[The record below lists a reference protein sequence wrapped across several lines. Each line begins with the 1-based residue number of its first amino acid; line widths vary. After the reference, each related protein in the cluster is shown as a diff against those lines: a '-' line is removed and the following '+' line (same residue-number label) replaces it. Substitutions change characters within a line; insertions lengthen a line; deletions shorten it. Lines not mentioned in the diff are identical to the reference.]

1 MDTRNGFPMFVEY
14 QSISRFNDNVISN
27 QSVTNQVVSFFF
39 FCFRFIDRN
48 YLYLCEKFVIFV
60 GKYRIVYALNFTL
73 RMIRCLSYLYLEY
86 FYNAIFVIQL
96 KFML

>member
-14 QSISRFNDNVISN
+14 QSISRFNDNVIPN

-48 YLYLCEKFVIFV
+48 YLYLCEKFVIRF
-60 GKYRIVYALNFTL
+60 KFYSTNDSMSILFISETFL
-73 RMIRCLSYLYLEY
+73 QCY
-86 FYNAIFVIQL
+86 FCNTIKIYVIIY
-96 KFML
+96 